1 VQNFGLTELV
11 RNALILTEKIG
22 LKVCCI
28 AFYGTSANVTNFKL
42 LGSIFVQN
50 EGIHWKF
57 FKHFNEL
64 QRNHGIELSN
74 ELTPPITSSM
84 KVDLVAQTLST
95 SVADAINF
103 LNIAERDPRF
113 PQHCEATF
121 IHNVDQPGLHH
132 GAS

>member
-1 VQNFGLTELV
+1 
-11 RNALILTEKIG
+11 
-22 LKVCCI
+22 
-28 AFYGTSANVTNFKL
+28 
-42 LGSIFVQN
+42 VQN